1 MASVRLAPFL
11 LVHER
16 RGLHLLALA
25 QQAHNL
31 GVGCPVAGAARV
43 RRFATNCRLPAREP
57 AFEVGHPQLEGRN
70 LLSRPFV
77 DGPSLSLSAG
87 PVLFPMTI

>member
-1 MASVRLAPFL
+1 M
-11 LVHER
+11 HER